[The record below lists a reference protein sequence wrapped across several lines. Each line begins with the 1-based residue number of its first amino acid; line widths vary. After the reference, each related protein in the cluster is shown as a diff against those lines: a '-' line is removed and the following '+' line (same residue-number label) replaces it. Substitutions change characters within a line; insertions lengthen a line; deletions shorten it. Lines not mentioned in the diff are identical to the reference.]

1 MGSHKADPI
10 IPWDLIQQLKKFCKG
25 YGFLQALPV
34 GIHVLA
40 QKGDVQAQEQL
51 VRNNLGYIR
60 KTANEL
66 YISNNLENSELGIDR
81 DDLIQEG
88 SISFLRT
95 ISRYDPD
102 KKIKFLTYAGPAIRN
117 AMMDLIS
124 TAFSTFEQRMQ
135 SDKDGIPMKRI
146 NLDELLPGE
155 DSMQRSDLI
164 ADPYSSEPEKMMIE
178 KESRKELYEGLRR
191 ISEREQVYLLYRFGF
206 EDDMEHPLV
215 GTALH
220 FHLSESRARST
231 EALALDN
238 LWLEL
243 PWWY

>member
-1 MGSHKADPI
+1 MGRYDQYSDEELIVRLREGETEISDYLMEKYKEFVRKKARAMF
-10 IPWDLIQQLKKFCKG
+10 LIG
-25 YGFLQALPV
+25 G
-34 GIHVLA
+34 
-40 QKGDVQAQEQL
+40 E
-51 VRNNLGYIR
+51 
-60 KTANEL
+60 T
-66 YISNNLENSELGIDR
+66 

-88 SISFLRT
+88 SIALLRA
-95 ISRYDPD
+95 IALYDPG

-124 TAFSTFEQRMQ
+124 AAFATFEQRMQ
-135 SDKDGIPMKRI
+135 SDKDGTPMERI
-146 NLDELLPGE
+146 YLDDLLPGE
-155 DSMQRSDLI
+155 DSMQRSDLV
-164 ADPYSSEPEKMMIE
+164 ADPYASNPEKIME
-178 KESRKELYEGLRR
+178 EAENRKELYEGLQR
-191 ISEREQVYLLYRFGF
+191 ISERERVYLLYRFGF

>member
-1 MGSHKADPI
+1 MTNE
-10 IPWDLIQQLKKFCKG
+10 QLC
-25 YGFLQALPV
+25 A
-34 GIHVLA
+34 LA

-66 YISNNLENSELGIDR
+66 YISSNLENSELGIDR

-88 SISFLRT
+88 SIGLLRA
-95 ISRYDPD
+95 ISLYAPD

-124 TAFSTFEQRMQ
+124 TAFSAFEQKMQ
-135 SDKDGIPMKRI
+135 SDKDGIPIKRI

-178 KESRKELYEGLRR
+178 EESRKELYEGLRR

>member
-1 MGSHKADPI
+1 MTNE
-10 IPWDLIQQLKKFCKG
+10 QLC
-25 YGFLQALPV
+25 A
-34 GIHVLA
+34 LA

-66 YISNNLENSELGIDR
+66 YISSNLENSELGIDR

-88 SISFLRT
+88 SISLLRA
-95 ISRYDPD
+95 ISLYDPD
-102 KKIKFLTYAGPAIRN
+102 KKIKFLTYAGPAIHN

-124 TAFSTFEQRMQ
+124 TAFSAFEQRMQ

-164 ADPYSSEPEKMMIE
+164 ADPYSSEPEKMIIE
-178 KESRKELYEGLRR
+178 EENRKELYEGLRC

>member
-1 MGSHKADPI
+1 MTNERLCA
-10 IPWDLIQQLKKFCKG
+10 
-25 YGFLQALPV
+25 
-34 GIHVLA
+34 LA
-40 QKGDVQAQEQL
+40 QQGDIRAQEQL
-51 VRNNLGYIR
+51 IHNNLGYIR

-66 YISNNLENSELGIDR
+66 YISVGLGNSELGIDH

-88 SISFLRT
+88 SIGLLRA
-95 ISRYDPD
+95 ISLYDPA
-102 KKIKFLTYAGPAIRN
+102 KKIKFLTYAGPAVRN

-124 TAFSTFEQRMQ
+124 SAFAAFEQRMQ
-135 SDKDGIPMKRI
+135 SDKNGIPMERI
-146 NLDELLPGE
+146 NLDDLLPGE
-155 DSMQRSDLI
+155 DSVQRSDLI
-164 ADPYSSEPEKMMIE
+164 ADPYASEPEQMMVE
-178 KESRKELYEGLRR
+178 EENRKELYEGLRR
-191 ISEREQVYLLYRFGF
+191 LSKREQVYLLYRFGF

>member
-1 MGSHKADPI
+1 MTNE
-10 IPWDLIQQLKKFCKG
+10 QLC
-25 YGFLQALPV
+25 A
-34 GIHVLA
+34 LA

-66 YISNNLENSELGIDR
+66 YISSNLENSELGIDR

-88 SISFLRT
+88 SISLLRV
-95 ISRYDPD
+95 ISLYAPD

-124 TAFSTFEQRMQ
+124 TAFSAFEQKMQ
-135 SDKDGIPMKRI
+135 SDKDGIPIKRI

-178 KESRKELYEGLRR
+178 EESRKELYEGLRR

>member
-1 MGSHKADPI
+1 MTNE
-10 IPWDLIQQLKKFCKG
+10 QLC
-25 YGFLQALPV
+25 
-34 GIHVLA
+34 VLA

-60 KTANEL
+60 KNANEL

-88 SISFLRT
+88 SISLLRA
-95 ISRYDPD
+95 ISRYDSD

-124 TAFSTFEQRMQ
+124 TAFSAFEQRMQ

-178 KESRKELYEGLRR
+178 EESRKELYEGLRR

-243 PWWY
+243 PW